1 MFQKGNL
8 IAKKNLDKLK
18 LYGKNRCLEKVLFKF
33 CKQSAGKNLSKISSC
48 EKLHKGRKMII
59 SQKQNIL
66 YKDRM
71 SHKHKPFVTDA
82 QLSPNQAFQK
92 TPLKRDVRDI
102 SFKGAFSL
110 YNLKKYDLKSNLN
123 LLERFIGKAPKRLEA
138 NFDKVGWADIRE
150 HIKNVQGEKVEV
162 ATKNWTRL
170 LMEGVVYPV
179 AELPLYIV
187 NSVKKA
193 FTGKGFVSNCKT
205 MEEMNNRSWLQKK
218 FDILN
223 NSDIVNSF
231 SGYMETAE
239 KLKHDTKEV
248 QSANLFTKAMKMF
261 DPKTGNYNGVHER
274 ALTRIVTGF
283 IPAFFLAND
292 AYNLSRICDDDPNAA
307 DKERKTRFNQE
318 TKRVL
323 SNAYLQLITLGAL
336 SKYINSKKSVFM
348 LVTGLSVIAT
358 EAFSRLSNGKKITFI
373 NKEQALKLNEEL
385 AQKEGKELP
394 QIAGPQ
400 NAQNIRN
407 AQAAA
412 PKPANS
418 QLSFKGSKVFQGFGF
433 ASDIPFTSAGYIN
446 INQSPSKNSIDNSI
460 KEQKPLLSFTNVAT
474 WFVGVI
480 AAGFA
485 MKYAKKHVKINGA
498 TLEKYFNVISKKYNK
513 IYDKITTKNYIIK
526 KQEFEQVVAKLKK
539 YEPTFGQKFE
549 EVALRYQK
557 TAKLNS
563 EALNIAKTLEES
575 GLQEY
580 AEKFRHIANKGLNNR
595 ISDIGINSK
604 AEAFFNE
611 RSKHII
617 EANLN
622 DMFKLIEDQKLSE
635 GLRKIIFEDG
645 KLNLKNYT
653 KAKKFIENHNSIRQ
667 FSTTFENRFKV
678 DHEAE
683 NLKLFKEAMNA
694 LKEKNAQKAADFE
707 DMINNAVNADELTLG
722 KRNKKAI
729 REAAD
734 FITQPFKFIW
744 GTITLPYKHVAKPLS
759 NAIKQEYPLPQWD
772 KELDAVYN
780 GINKLTYKPKFRVKF
795 DGKLRIDK
803 TAKIDLPDD
812 KFAEYM
818 DLRFNKALNAATMSS
833 ISNSDLSALAKNTS
847 TAATAWFLLADNHNM
862 VMQKSNGEDKPG
874 AVLKAKE
881 RAIQELSRTFYNVLF
896 INLFNDT
903 FRNTYNSSLFGAQSV
918 NVASTL
924 IGEYTNRKAIG
935 MPVKQSSRDEI
946 LNKEYENI
954 TSKGAK
960 GEFFRFM
967 SRLTGKKVLSQRENN
982 KK

>member
-1 MFQKGNL
+1 
-8 IAKKNLDKLK
+8 
-18 LYGKNRCLEKVLFKF
+18 
-33 CKQSAGKNLSKISSC
+33 
-48 EKLHKGRKMII
+48 
-59 SQKQNIL
+59 
-66 YKDRM
+66 M
-71 SHKHKPFVTDA
+71 SHKHKPFVTDV
-82 QLSPNQAFQK
+82 QLSPNQVFQE
-92 TPLKRDVRDI
+92 TPLKRDVKDI
-102 SFKGAFSL
+102 SFKGALSFYNIKK
-110 YNLKKYDLKSNLN
+110 YNLKSSLN
-123 LLERFIGKAPKRLEA
+123 LLEKFIGKAPKRLEE
-138 NFDKVGWADIRE
+138 NFDNVNWADIRE
-150 HIKNVQGEKVEV
+150 HIQNVENGKVQI

-170 LMEGVVYPV
+170 LMEGIVYPV
-179 AELPLYIV
+179 AELPLYIA

-193 FTGKGFVSNCKT
+193 LTGKGFVSNCKT
-205 MEEMNNRSWLQKK
+205 LEEMNNRSWLQKK

-239 KLKHDTKEV
+239 KLKHDTKEI
-248 QSANLFTKAMKMF
+248 QSASLFTKVMKMF

-292 AYNLSRICDDDPNAA
+292 AYNLSRICDDDSKAA
-307 DKERKTRFNQE
+307 EKERKTRFNQE

-373 NKEQALKLNEEL
+373 NKEQAIKLNKEL
-385 AQKEGKELP
+385 AQKEGRELP
-394 QIAGPQ
+394 DIADTKNIQ
-400 NAQNIRN
+400 NTKNVQKAETKS
-407 AQAAA
+407 ASS
-412 PKPANS
+412 KM
-418 QLSFKGSKVFQGFGF
+418 SFKGSKVFQGFGF
-433 ASDIPFTSAGYIN
+433 ASEIPFTSAGYIN
-446 INQSPSKNSIDNSI
+446 INQAPSTNITDNSI
-460 KEQKPLLSFTNVAT
+460 KEQKPLLSFANVAT

-485 MKYAKKHVKINGA
+485 LKYAKKHVKINGA
-498 TLEKYFNVISKKYNK
+498 SLEKYVNVISKKYSK
-513 IYDKITTKNYIIK
+513 LYDKITTKNYTIK
-526 KQEFEQVVAKLKK
+526 KEQFEQVVDKLKK
-539 YEPTFGQKFE
+539 YEPAFGQKFE

-557 TAKLNS
+557 TAKLNK
-563 EALNIAKTLEES
+563 EALNIADTLEKA
-575 GLQEY
+575 GLKEY
-580 AEKFRHIANKGLNNR
+580 AEKFRHIANKGLNTR
-595 ISDIGINSK
+595 FGDIAKNSG
-604 AEAFFNE
+604 AEDFFKE
-611 RSKHII
+611 RSKKII
-617 EANLN
+617 EANIN
-622 DMFKLIEDQKLSE
+622 DFFKLIEDEKLAD

-653 KAKKFIENHNSIRQ
+653 KAKKFIEKHNAIKQ

-678 DHEAE
+678 DNEAE
-683 NLKLFKEAMNA
+683 NLNLFKEAMKA
-694 LKEKNAQKAADFE
+694 LKVKDQTKAAE
-707 DMINNAVNADELTLG
+707 IENMINNAVNADELTLG

-729 REAAD
+729 REIAD

-744 GTITLPYKHVAKPLS
+744 GTITLPYKHVAKPFS
-759 NAIKQEYPLPQWD
+759 NALKQEFPLPQWD

-812 KFAEYM
+812 KFKEYM

-935 MPVKQSSRDEI
+935 MPVKKSSRDEI
-946 LNKEYENI
+946 LNQEYENI

-960 GEFFRFM
+960 GKFFRFM
-967 SRLTGKKVLSQRENN
+967 SRLTGKKVLSQRDNV
-982 KK
+982 KKEQKTEQK